1 VYPGDESGVYS
12 SMDSSDDDAAP
23 EEPPLEAPGGSGGM
37 RMSLNMG
44 SLTNGT
50 SGSNLF
56 KEEDAAIKGGEVTLN
71 FTDEV
76 AGKEFQLNFEVGLT
90 VEFVKAKIKDEWE
103 RLELGADAPV
113 EGMELVF
120 DGTAMMDPMS
130 LSDVAGI
137 EAGKT
142 VSIVMKRK

>member
-1 VYPGDESGVYS
+1 
-12 SMDSSDDDAAP
+12 MQDSSDDDAAP
-23 EEPPLEAPGGSGGM
+23 EEPSLESSASPSI

-44 SLTNGT
+44 SLTS

-71 FTDEV
+71 FTDEA
-76 AGKEFQLNFEVGLT
+76 AGKEFRLNFAVGQT

-103 RLELGADAPV
+103 RLDVGADAPV
-113 EGMELVF
+113 EGFKLVF
-120 DGTAMMDPMS
+120 DGTDMLDPMS

-142 VSIVMKRK
+142 VSIIMQRK